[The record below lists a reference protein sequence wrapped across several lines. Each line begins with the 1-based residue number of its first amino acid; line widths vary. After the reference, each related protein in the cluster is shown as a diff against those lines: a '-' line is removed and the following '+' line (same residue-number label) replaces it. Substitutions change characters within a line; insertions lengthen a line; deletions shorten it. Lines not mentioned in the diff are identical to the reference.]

1 MPVHVNAA
9 SIRSKVLSYMQSSQ
23 YKADMKGKIS
33 QLRKSGKDGDELGLD
48 IVSVPEMEAALQA
61 LIRLLRSYAGGLPS
75 SVAAHFDL
83 LTASGVSIFSDDS
96 GASATVSFGGDL
108 SRPSL
113 VRSDGSSAG
122 GIEDIVMLF
131 DQGYSASS
139 RVYGYYSNW
148 GALKRDPSEGP
159 SGDMVIVSRQ
169 SRPGLGFLEA
179 AIDAFNAQYGSFAHA
194 SLG

>member
-9 SIRSKVLSYMQSSQ
+9 SIRNKMLSYMQSPQ
-23 YKADMKGKIS
+23 YKADMKSKIA
-33 QLRKSGKDGDELGLD
+33 QLRKSGKDGDEIGLD
-48 IVSVPEMEAALQA
+48 IVSIPEMEAALQA
-61 LIRLLRSYAGGLPS
+61 LIGMLQSYAGGLPS
-75 SVAAHFDL
+75 SVAAHFGSL
-83 LTASGVSIFSDDS
+83 ASSGVSIAKDDS

-113 VRSDGSSAG
+113 VRLNGSSGG
-122 GIEDIVMLF
+122 GIDDIVMLF
-131 DQGYSASS
+131 DQGYNASS

-148 GALKRDPSEGP
+148 GAVKRDPSEGP
-159 SGDMVIVSRQ
+159 SGDMVIASRQ